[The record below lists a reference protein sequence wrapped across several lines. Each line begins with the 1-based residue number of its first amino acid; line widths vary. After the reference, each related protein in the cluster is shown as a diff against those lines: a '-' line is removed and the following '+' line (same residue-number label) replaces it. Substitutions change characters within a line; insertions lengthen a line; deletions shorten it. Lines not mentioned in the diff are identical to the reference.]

1 MSNQLC
7 KVKRLYIQ
15 AGDDC
20 FPSPDTAAFVEAV
33 KQDTWEAGEERYM
46 YVIEGNMPSS
56 IDKEEL
62 LLNTI
67 PIGSVEFVQ
76 NFLKQNSLP
85 PLKAVNVPPELNDV
99 RFLSRKVWNLD
110 SKNELPVIVEK
121 YSGKLVVKPGQTPKL
136 FDTTTTRYLH
146 EIPDGEP
153 LFISEFL
160 SDIHAEWRAFV
171 LQGRIRS
178 IRPYML
184 RRWVC
189 PDRAMVEEMA
199 KLVSLPS
206 CTIDVAVLS
215 NGQTVL
221 IEVHPFISCG
231 LYGFEGPDL
240 LRMVSAAW
248 NHQIQ
253 SM

>member
-7 KVKRLYIQ
+7 KAKRLYIQ
-15 AGDDC
+15 VGDDC

-46 YVIEGNMPSS
+46 YVIEGNMSSS

-62 LLNTI
+62 QLNTI

-99 RFLSRKVWNLD
+99 RFLSRKVW
-110 SKNELPVIVEK
+110 
-121 YSGKLVVKPGQTPKL
+121 
-136 FDTTTTRYLH
+136 
-146 EIPDGEP
+146 
-153 LFISEFL
+153 
-160 SDIHAEWRAFV
+160 
-171 LQGRIRS
+171 
-178 IRPYML
+178 
-184 RRWVC
+184 VC

-199 KLVSLPS
+199 KLVSLSS
-206 CTIDVAVLS
+206 CTVDVAVLA